1 MDIKKPHDSGF
12 CVFYQK
18 PRYNGINDRNE
29 VRRMSKII
37 FNEIQMKQ
45 LEKIKMY

>member
-1 MDIKKPHDSGF
+1 MIRF
-12 CVFYQK
+12 FLYFYQK
-18 PRYNGINDRNE
+18 TGTNDRNE

-45 LEKIKMY
+45 LEKNKNALKMSEC